1 LYQEREIELAEMFLK
16 HRRIGEYKALYNLY
30 YKSLCFFAYGYLK
43 DHQEAEDAVQE
54 TFIRIWEGKSD
65 IQRAEKLGG
74 YLYATVRNHCLNT
87 LRQRKTQAVF
97 QAHELAQVD
106 NTWEEDESLRMI
118 KSEVY
123 REIMQTIEKLPPK
136 MQEVFKL
143 SYLSQLREEEIAQR
157 LSISVNSVK
166 THKQRAK
173 KILREDLKQLF
184 SLVLIFHL

>member
-1 LYQEREIELAEMFLK
+1 MYQEREIEVAEMFLK
-16 HRRIGEYKALYNLY
+16 HRRIGEYKALYNFY

-65 IQRAEKLGG
+65 IQQAEKLGG
-74 YLYATVRNHCLNT
+74 YLYATVRNYCLNF

-106 NTWEEDESLRMI
+106 TTWEEDESLRMI

-184 SLVLIFHL
+184 ALILIFHL